1 MFGSLIEYARLSAS
15 SVTNRLV
22 ASLAIAVPCII
33 AFGFGVAAIYIALAN
48 RYSELTAAIS
58 LTVAFAVIAL
68 LVAGGLAMWQKRQ
81 EHMRQAALSRA
92 RNSLAASAL
101 MAANPAMLLGVGRMA
116 VGVARRAPLLTILPL
131 AAGFI
136 YAWSR
141 SSHEEEEA
149 ELADRI

>member
-22 ASLAIAVPCII
+22 ASLAIAVPCIF
-33 AFGFGVAAIYIALAN
+33 AFGFGIAAIYIALAN

-58 LTVAFAVIAL
+58 LTIAFAIIAL
-68 LVAGGLAMWQKRQ
+68 LVAGGMAMWQKRQ
-81 EHMRQAALSRA
+81 EQKRQEALSRA
-92 RNSLAASAL
+92 RNSVAASAL

-131 AAGFI
+131 AAGCI

-141 SSHEEEEA
+141 SSHEDDEA
-149 ELADRI
+149 YLADRF

>member
-1 MFGSLIEYARLSAS
+1 MFGSLFEYARLSAS

-22 ASLAIAVPCII
+22 ASLAIAVPCIF
-33 AFGFGVAAIYIALAN
+33 AFGFGIAAIYIALAN

-58 LTVAFAVIAL
+58 LTIAFAIIAL
-68 LVAGGLAMWQKRQ
+68 LVAGGMAMWQKRQ
-81 EHMRQAALSRA
+81 EQKRQEALSRA
-92 RNSLAASAL
+92 RNSVAASAL

-141 SSHEEEEA
+141 SSHEDDEA
-149 ELADRI
+149 ELADRV

>member
-1 MFGSLIEYARLSAS
+1 MFGSLLEYARLSAS

-58 LTVAFAVIAL
+58 LTVAFAIIAL
-68 LVAGGLAMWQKRQ
+68 LIAGGMAMWQRRQEQKRQ
-81 EHMRQAALSRA
+81 EALSRA
-92 RNSLAASAL
+92 RNSVAASAL

-141 SSHEEEEA
+141 SSHEDDEA
-149 ELADRI
+149 ELTDSV